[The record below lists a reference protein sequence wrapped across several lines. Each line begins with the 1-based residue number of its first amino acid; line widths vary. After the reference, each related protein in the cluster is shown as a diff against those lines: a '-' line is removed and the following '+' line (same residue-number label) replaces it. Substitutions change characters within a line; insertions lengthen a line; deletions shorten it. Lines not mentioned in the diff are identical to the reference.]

1 MGNSEDAF
9 EAARRFVELVFKQNY
24 GPGNFGP
31 MEFWDAMGALVPM
44 AQQKKKL
51 SPGAVAALRHAS
63 LGFFIRPGAN
73 PAVIKANIQQLAGEP
88 MIDDESFKLV
98 VEYLRTQVNGEF
110 ESFSNTQN
118 EAKKRFGGEF

>member
-1 MGNSEDAF
+1 MDDPF

-51 SPGAVAALRHAS
+51 SAAAIAALRHAS
-63 LGFFIRPGAN
+63 LGFMIRPGASI
-73 PAVIKANIQQLAGEP
+73 AAIKANIQQLAGEP
-88 MIDDESFKLV
+88 MVDDASFQTV
-98 VEYLRTQVNGEF
+98 VDYLRSQVNGEF
-110 ESFSNTQN
+110 EGFSNADA
-118 EAKKRFGGEF
+118 ERKKRFGGEF